1 MASLDSIK
9 RKLIEI
15 ENIVETLKSNFLENG
30 IDANELLELIKY
42 YLNNFEQLESFKDR
56 VLLDLLDEKLYYFY
70 EKYNY
75 IKSYKNKF
83 LLAINFLKKHKNTFF
98 KQNHT
103 NKSATKQ
110 LPKKID
116 FKYIDNIKISNF
128 FSIKNIE
135 LNGLKGKKEVYIV
148 GENGDGK
155 TLLLQAITIGLKG
168 TIEDSLKEFRKREEE
183 FSIEIEN
190 KESIKDWFFAYGS
203 SRNSSCQIKEDK
215 VGFLT
220 LFSSEYDLY
229 SPTEWLIELYNAQN
243 ANEELV
249 ISLQDAIGLLQKM
262 LNRDIDIEVNYKSV
276 KFIEK
281 GSEVSFEQLSSGYK
295 SVITIICDL
304 IYRLSQLQQVSN
316 ISEFKSV
323 VLIDEIELHL
333 HPKWQYRFMQKLRE
347 IFPNIQFIV
356 TTHSS
361 TVILGSSID
370 AIYYSIY
377 KEDGETKISEPQE
390 IKSQFINEIQLN
402 IFGFDINS
410 ELLNN
415 NLNYNRQKQQ
425 KAKDA
430 LLNLIDINKD
440 K

>member
-1 MASLDSIK
+1 MVSLDRIK
-9 RKLIEI
+9 RILYE
-15 ENIVETLKSNFLENG
+15 LENLVDSFKDFFYKNN
-30 IDANELLELIKY
+30 IDAIELRELLKY
-42 YLNNFEQLESFKDR
+42 YLKNFKQLSKCKDK
-56 VLLDLLDEKLYYFY
+56 VLLDLLYENLLIIYNKDMSKLSV
-70 EKYNY
+70 
-75 IKSYKNKF
+75 IA
-83 LLAINFLKKHKNTFF
+83 AINFLKKYKDTFF

-116 FKYIDNIKISNF
+116 FKYIDNINISNF

-135 LNGLKGKKEVYIV
+135 LNGLKDKKEVYIV

-155 TLLLQAITIGLKG
+155 TLLLQAIAIGLKG
-168 TIEDSLKEFRKREEE
+168 TIEDSLKEFRKREKE

-190 KESIKDWFFAYGS
+190 KEDIKDWFFAYGS

-249 ISLQDAIGLLQKM
+249 ISLQDAIRLLQKM
-262 LNRDIDIEVNYKSV
+262 LNRDIEIEVNYKSV
-276 KFIEK
+276 KFLEK

-304 IYRLSQLQQVSN
+304 IYRLSQIQQVSN
-316 ISEFKSV
+316 ISEFKAV
-323 VLIDEIELHL
+323 VLIDEVELHL
-333 HPKWQYRFMQKLRE
+333 HLKWQYRFMQKLRD

-356 TTHSS
+356 TTHSA

-370 AIYYSIY
+370 AVYYSIF
-377 KEDGETKISEPQE
+377 KENGETKISKQQS
-390 IKSQFINEIQLN
+390 IKSQFINDIQLY
-402 IFGFDINS
+402 IFGFDINKEILNS
-410 ELLNN
+410 NLPNN
-415 NLNYNRQKQQ
+415 NKQRQKEAK
-425 KAKDA
+425 KAMLD
-430 LLNLIDINKD
+430 LIDTID
-440 K
+440 KESK